1 MIGEDGWG
9 VEWLR
14 LIGFCLLAAAMVLV
28 LRQMHP
34 QTAGLLSI
42 AFGVLL
48 VMLVLPGVHAYIET
62 IRAFLAELNLDTQY
76 YRILLKAM
84 GIVLITQLAVQFC
97 MDMDAPSIAKRA
109 EFCGRI
115 ALLGVA
121 LPVFMT
127 LTRMAIDVLR

>member
-1 MIGEDGWG
+1 M
-9 VEWLR
+9 EWLR

-48 VMLVLPGVHAYIET
+48 VMLVLPGVQAYIET
-62 IRAFLAELNLDTQY
+62 IRTFLTELNLDTQY

-84 GIVLITQLAVQFC
+84 GIVLVTQMAVQFC
-97 MDMDAPSIAKRA
+97 MDMDAPSIARRA

-127 LTRMAIDVLR
+127 LTQMAVDVLR

>member
-1 MIGEDGWG
+1 

-14 LIGFCLLAAAMVLV
+14 LIGFCLLAASMVLV

-48 VMLVLPGVHAYIET
+48 VMLVLPGVRSYIET
-62 IRAFLAELNLDTQY
+62 IRTFLSALNLDTQY

-84 GIVLITQLAVQFC
+84 GIVLVTQLAVQFC
-97 MDMDAPSIAKRA
+97 NDMDAPSIARRA

-127 LTRMAIDVLR
+127 LTQMAVDVLR

>member
-1 MIGEDGWG
+1 MDWI
-9 VEWLR
+9 R
-14 LIGFCLLAAAMVLV
+14 LIGFCLLAASMVLV

-48 VMLVLPGVHAYIET
+48 VMLVLPGVQTYIET
-62 IRAFLAELNLDTQY
+62 IRAFLARLNLDTQY
-76 YRILLKAM
+76 YKVLLKAM
-84 GIVLITQLAVQFC
+84 GIVLVTQLAVQFC
-97 MDMDAPSIAKRA
+97 QDMDAPSIAKRA

-127 LTRMAIDVLR
+127 LTQMAVDVLR

>member
-1 MIGEDGWG
+1 MR

-14 LIGFCLLAAAMVLV
+14 LIGFCLLAASMVLV

-48 VMLVLPGVHAYIET
+48 VMLVLPGVQTYIET
-62 IRAFLAELNLDTQY
+62 IRAFLSELGLDTQY

-84 GIVLITQLAVQFC
+84 GIVLVTQLAVQFC
-97 MDMDAPSIAKRA
+97 QDMDAPSIARRA

-115 ALLGVA
+115 ALMGVA

-127 LTRMAIDVLR
+127 LTQMAVDILH